1 MRQLR
6 TLFIRFAG
14 LFHRQRRDRE
24 LTDELDSHLQF
35 HIDDNLRRGMAP
47 EEARRH
53 AHLKLGGVEQTKEI
67 YRERGGLPMIETVL
81 QDLRYALRMFARNPG
96 FTAVAVL
103 TLALGIGA
111 NTAIFTVVDAVLLK
125 PLSYPQPDRIATAS
139 LTIEKD
145 PADRAPYG
153 TADFLAAH
161 ERQRSFAAFAAVSQP
176 GDSIAYTGGPEPLQI
191 HGTSATADFFSV
203 LGIDPLLG
211 RTFAPEDDKPG
222 RDRVVVL
229 SHAFWQQHFGAAAQ
243 AIGRALTLDGAS
255 YTVIGVM
262 PPGFHFG
269 LRDNDDVWP
278 ILKLAPRNVR
288 YPFWL
293 SPIGRLKTGVSEAQ
307 ARMDLSMITA
317 DLHRQFP
324 NTDFS
329 AASVQPLKTQ
339 LVGDFRIALLFL
351 LGAVTLVL
359 LIATVN
365 VASLEI
371 VQANAREREMAVR
384 SALGA
389 SRGRI
394 ARQVLVE
401 SVMLAALGGALGLL
415 FAYLGVDLLLAMIPE
430 GIPRLKEIAVDGSVL
445 AFTAAV
451 SLFSGVLFGVAP
463 LLYGYGERLNETLR
477 AGSHGLTDSR
487 GRRAFR
493 NALVVVEVSLSMVLL
508 VGAVLLLRSFE
519 RLSSTSPGFDSQ
531 SLVTGM
537 VSLPETVYAKEPQ
550 INSFYD
556 QLINR
561 LASLPGVTSA
571 AVSMSL
577 PPDQLAMRNPFR
589 VSGEPIVPGQGLPP
603 AVETTVSPSY
613 FATLGIPLLRGRLF
627 SDADRGRT
635 DEILIINDAMAR
647 RYFAGQ
653 DPVGQKIQTGDAD
666 PKASW
671 ETIVGVVGDV
681 KYSGLDVAPEPTLYK
696 PYFEAGWTSLSREMF
711 IVIRTNADPK
721 AVAPVLR
728 GVVRS
733 MDANLPVS
741 DIRTMNDLLSKSV
754 AQPRF
759 RTLLLGIFAGAAL
772 LLAVVGIFGVMS
784 YLVGR
789 RTREIGLRMALG
801 ASHQNVLR
809 MILREGLR
817 VVLIG
822 VGIGLI
828 EALLLGR
835 MVRSL
840 LFGIEP
846 SDPVTLL
853 SVTVLLTLV
862 ALAAC
867 YIPARRA
874 MRVDPMVALR
884 YE

>member
-1 MRQLR
+1 MPILARMALALR
-6 TLFIRFAG
+6 NVFRKS
-14 LFHRQRRDRE
+14 RKDE
-24 LTDELDSHLQF
+24 ELDSELRSY
-35 HIDDNLRRGMAP
+35 IDQLAEDKIRQGVAP
-47 EEARRH
+47 AEARRT
-53 AHLKLGGVEQTKEI
+53 ARIELGGIEQVKESV
-67 YRERGGLPMIETVL
+67 REARSGAWLDPLL
-81 QDLRYALRMFARNPG
+81 QDLRYGARMLHRNLG

-125 PLSYPQPDRIATAS
+125 PLPYRQPERIVTAS
-139 LTIEKD
+139 LIVEKD
-145 PADRAPYG
+145 PAAHAPYG
-153 TADFLAAH
+153 TADFLAARA
-161 ERQRSFAAFAAVSQP
+161 RQKSFAAFAAVSQP

-191 HGTSATADFFSV
+191 HGTQATADFFSV
-203 LGIDPLLG
+203 LGINPLLG
-211 RTFAPEDDKPG
+211 RTFEPGDDQPG

-229 SHAFWQQHFGAAAQ
+229 SHAFWQQHFGADSR
-243 AIGRALTLDGAS
+243 AIGRPITLDGAS
-255 YTVIGVM
+255 YTIIGVM
-262 PPGFHFG
+262 PPNFHFG
-269 LRDNDDVWP
+269 PRDNDDVWP
-278 ILKLAPRNVR
+278 ILQLALRNVR

-293 SPIGRLKTGVSEAQ
+293 SPIGRLKPGVNETE
-307 ARMDLSMITA
+307 ARMDLSSIAA
-317 DLHRQFP
+317 DLNRQFP
-324 NTDFS
+324 NSGFS
-329 AASVQPLKTQ
+329 AASIEPLKSQ
-339 LVGDFRIALLFL
+339 LIGDFKTGLLFL

-371 VQANAREREMAVR
+371 VQANSREREMAIR

-389 SRGRI
+389 ARGRI

-401 SVMLAALGGALGLL
+401 SVMLAALGGAFGLL
-415 FAYLGVDLLLAMIPE
+415 FAYLGVDLLLALIPE
-430 GIPRLKEIAVDGSVL
+430 GIPRLKEVAVDGTVL
-445 AFTAAV
+445 SFTAAV
-451 SLFSGVLFGVAP
+451 SLLTGIIFGVAP

-477 AGSHGLTDSR
+477 AGSHGLTDNR
-487 GRRAFR
+487 ARRTFR
-493 NALVVVEVSLSMVLL
+493 NVLVVIEVSLSVVLL
-508 VGAVLLLRSFE
+508 VGAALLLRSFE
-519 RLSSTSPGFDSQ
+519 RLSSTSPGFNSQ
-531 SLVTGM
+531 SLVTGI
-537 VSLPETVYAKEPQ
+537 VSLPETAYPKEPQ
-550 INSFYD
+550 IISFYD

-561 LASLPGVTSA
+561 LQNLPGVASA

-589 VSGEPIVPGQGLPP
+589 VPGQSVVPGDGPPP
-603 AVETTVSPSY
+603 AVELTISPNY
-613 FATLGIPLLRGRLF
+613 FGTLGISLLRGRLF

-647 RYFAGQ
+647 RYFPGR

-681 KYSGLDVAPEPTLYK
+681 KYSGLDTPPEPTLYK

-721 AVAPVLR
+721 AVAPALR
-728 GVVRS
+728 STVRG

-759 RTLLLGIFAGAAL
+759 RTLLLGIFACVAL

-789 RTREIGLRMALG
+789 RTREIGMRITLG
-801 ASHQNVLR
+801 ATHQNVLR
-809 MILREGLR
+809 MILSEGLR
-817 VVLIG
+817 VVWIG
-822 VGIGLI
+822 VGLGLV
-828 EALLLGR
+828 EALVLGR
-835 MVRSL
+835 LVKSL
-840 LFGIEP
+840 LFGIEAA
-846 SDPVTLL
+846 DPVTFF
-853 SVTVLLTLV
+853 SITVLLTLV

-874 MRVDPMVALR
+874 TRVDPMVALR